1 MNKIVKLFAILC
13 PTFAIF
19 GIGFCQEPAEIPQKA
34 LQLLNQNQ
42 PAEAEKLFRKHL
54 DTHPDDPQALYYLGV
69 SLHFQSQYKAAIEV
83 LERVLALGPQVSNPQ
98 LEPSRLQYFVSL
110 LHFQSGDLDS
120 AQRWLGPLVK
130 EGAVAPAYLLQGR
143 IDFAK
148 RDYESAERHISR
160 ALQLELGNPAEAHY
174 QLGLI
179 HAIRG
184 NPGKAA
190 ASFETALAQQPSNPD
205 ILLKLGDAYF
215 QLKDIPRVEKLSR
228 DVLDKQ
234 PGSAMAHY
242 NLGRAEYVRGNL
254 EKAGGHF
261 FRATELGKRP
271 EYSHSLAQV
280 RIQLKQPQQAI
291 AALKDNL
298 RLDPKAVSPR
308 LQLAGL
314 LFQALNMKGAEEEY
328 RNIIEISPENM
339 QALFGLA
346 FTLVAQGNETGAV
359 DAFRKA
365 WATDP
370 DLLKEMI
377 VSAVIS
383 AQEHPGYTEIAGR
396 LLRAVAPA
404 AAENSLEFI
413 VARQYLTAG
422 RGEKSLEWID
432 RYLANGAPD
441 ANVHLLRGSVLRM
454 LGRREEAEKELLAID
469 LASPLGV
476 HALHQLA
483 VLAALYE
490 ENQERRKADE
500 YLDRALALDP
510 NHFQALVLK
519 AKRQIKDLN
528 LSEAE
533 QLLKRAVSVQPE
545 RPEAYY
551 VLFTLYR
558 RSGKNQE
565 AEEAL
570 HQHNKLKAETALP
583 PELEYP

>member
-19 GIGFCQEPAEIPQKA
+19 GFGFCQVLAEVPQKA

-54 DTHPDDPQALYYLGV
+54 DSYPDDPQALYYLGV

-83 LERVLALGPQVSNPQ
+83 LERVVALRPQVDNPQ
-98 LEPSRLQYFVSL
+98 LEPSRLRYFVSL

-120 AQRWLGPLVK
+120 AQRWLGPLVE
-130 EGAVAPAYLLQGR
+130 EGAVASAYLLQGR

-148 RDYESAERHISR
+148 RDYESAGRHISR
-160 ALQLELGNPAEAHY
+160 ALQLELADPAEAHY
-174 QLGLI
+174 QLGLV
-179 HAIRG
+179 HAIQG
-184 NPGKAA
+184 NHSKAA
-190 ASFETALAQQPSNPD
+190 VSFETALAQQPSNPD
-205 ILLKLGDAYF
+205 ILLKLADAYF
-215 QLKDIPRVEKLSR
+215 QLREIPRVEKLSR
-228 DVLDKQ
+228 GVLDKH

-242 NLGRAEYVRGNL
+242 NLGRADYARGNL

-271 EYSHSLAQV
+271 EFFNSLAQV
-280 RIQLKQPQQAI
+280 RIQLKQPQQAM

-298 RLDPKAVSPR
+298 RLDPKTLSPR

-314 LFQALNMKGAEEEY
+314 LFQALDMKGAEEEY
-328 RNIIEISPENM
+328 RNILEISPENM

-346 FTLVAQGNETGAV
+346 FTLVAQGNETVAV
-359 DAFRKA
+359 DTFRKA
-365 WATDP
+365 WATNP

-396 LLRAVAPA
+396 LLRAVAPP

-432 RYLANGAPD
+432 RYLSDSAPE

-469 LASPLGV
+469 LDSPLGTQ
-476 HALHQLA
+476 ALYQLA

-490 ENQERRKADE
+490 ENRQRRKADE

-510 NHFQALVLK
+510 DHFQALVLK
-519 AKRQIKDLN
+519 AKRQIQDLN

-533 QLLKRAVSVQPE
+533 QLLKRAVRVQPE

-565 AEEAL
+565 AKDAL
-570 HQHNKLKAETALP
+570 NQHNRLKAETALP
-583 PELEYP
+583 PELQYP